1 MMVGLGETFQ
11 VMLDEAESFRV
22 LDGMLVLALQI
33 AYHLLK
39 TTCLLHNQLV
49 LGKLSSLDLTVLA
62 LLHDQIALQLE
73 DSYDLFLELHFIMA
87 VIN

>member
-1 MMVGLGETFQ
+1 MMVGLGETLQ

-39 TTCLLHNQLV
+39 TTCLLHNQFV
-49 LGKLSSLDLTVLA
+49 LGKLSSLDLTVLT
-62 LLHDQIALQLE
+62 LLNDQIVLQLE